1 AAIIALN
8 GPYDCVE
15 EIVNIYR
22 ERRDVLVDGLDRIGW
37 HIEKPKAT
45 MFVWAKI
52 PEQYQKMG
60 SVEFS
65 KMLIK
70 KAKVAVSPGR
80 GFGEYGDD
88 YVRFA
93 LVENPHRTRQAIKGI
108 KQVL

>member
-1 AAIIALN
+1 M
-8 GPYDCVE
+8 E
-15 EIVNIYR
+15 TYR
-22 ERRDVLVDGLDRIGW
+22 ERRDALVDGLNRIGW
-37 HIEKPKAT
+37 PIERPKAT

-52 PEQYQKMG
+52 PEPYIKLG

-70 KAKVAVSPGR
+70 KAKVAVSPGM
-80 GFGEYGDD
+80 GFGQYGDE

-93 LVENPHRTRQAIKGI
+93 LVENPHRIKQAIKGI